1 MKKIKTVQ
9 SQSPGTA
16 LGSLSVKGLMQLLEV
31 LVELGPCGM
40 GGDPRKAAEM
50 GAQQRGGPQKVLSH

>member
-9 SQSPGTA
+9 SWSPGTA
-16 LGSLSVKGLMQLLEV
+16 LGSLSVKGLMQ

-50 GAQQRGGPQKVLSH
+50 GARQRGGPQKVLSH